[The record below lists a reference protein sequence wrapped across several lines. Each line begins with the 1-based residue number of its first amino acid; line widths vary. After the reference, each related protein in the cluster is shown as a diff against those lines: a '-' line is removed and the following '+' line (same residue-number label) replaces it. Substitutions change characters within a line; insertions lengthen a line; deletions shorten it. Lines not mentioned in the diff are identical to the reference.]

1 MDPRMKSRF
10 MSLYQMVLA
19 DGIIEA
25 AEMEMLYRI
34 GKENYGITEQQI
46 NELIKDS
53 SFVSNMYQSLDEKVT
68 LLYEL
73 GEIAWSD
80 GTIDESERNLLKRYI
95 INMGFEE
102 SNSAEIADFI
112 LDQVASKVGIVEV
125 LNKIKS

>member
-1 MDPRMKSRF
+1 MKSRF

>member
-1 MDPRMKSRF
+1 MKSRF

-46 NELIKDS
+46 NELIRDS
-53 SFVSNMYQSLDEKVT
+53 SFVSVMPQSLEEKVK

-80 GTIDESERNLLKRYI
+80 GNIDESERNLLKRYI
-95 INMGFEE
+95 INLGFEE
-102 SNSAEIADFI
+102 SNSSGIADFI
-112 LDQVASKVGIVEV
+112 LDQVSSKVGVVEV

>member
-1 MDPRMKSRF
+1 MDPTMKSRF